1 MPSERDS
8 KRAFVIFNPASG
20 RGSGARRMDRLLA
33 LLGEQLPGFEH
44 AVTEAPGQEAR
55 LADQAISSGTFDLIV
70 AVGGDGTWSNV
81 ADRVVAS
88 GLEHVAF
95 GLLAAGTGND
105 FGRNFGAFGR
115 DPEHDVRTLAHGR
128 VTTVDVGRV
137 VTRGR
142 PVGPQAHVLG
152 GGEGRHFLNL
162 VGFGFDV
169 AVIEAT
175 VRARFLKGAVLY
187 KVTALRNL
195 FSFPGVELGLTSDEA
210 AIDGRHLMLTI
221 SNGRFFGG
229 AFPIAPSAELD
240 DGLLDACAIG
250 DTSPV
255 GRAKLFRMA
264 EKGRHVRSPHVHMR
278 RSGRFTV
285 RFERPPNYELDGEVW
300 QAEGSDVVV
309 EVVRR
314 GLRIV
319 VPA

>member
-1 MPSERDS
+1 MRKNEP
-8 KRAFVIFNPASG
+8 VL
-20 RGSGARRMDRLLA
+20 DRLPEFTSYDDNGCDLYPSC
-33 LLGEQLPGFEH
+33 LSCPLPQCRYDD
-44 AVTEAPGQEAR
+44 PGWIQRE
-55 LADQAISSGTFDLIV
+55 
-70 AVGGDGTWSNV
+70 
-81 ADRVVAS
+81 DR
-88 GLEHVAF
+88 
-95 GLLAAGTGND
+95 
-105 FGRNFGAFGR
+105 RR
-115 DPEHDVRTLAHGR
+115 R
-128 VTTVDVGRV
+128 
-137 VTRGR
+137 
-142 PVGPQAHVLG
+142 
-152 GGEGRHFLNL
+152 
-162 VGFGFDV
+162 DV

-175 VRARFLKGAVLY
+175 VRVRFLKGAVLY